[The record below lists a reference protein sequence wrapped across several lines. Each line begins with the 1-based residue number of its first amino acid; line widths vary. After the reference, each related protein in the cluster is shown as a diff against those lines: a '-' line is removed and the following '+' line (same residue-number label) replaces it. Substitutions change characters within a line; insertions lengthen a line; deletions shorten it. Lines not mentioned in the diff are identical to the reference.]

1 MKKLLTAIASTAFL
15 TFFTAA
21 PSVADE
27 VTFTDWPLEDMLL
40 SDGNNYSGGI
50 VTVNDNTG
58 GLSSVTLNGCTANL
72 ACVSEQ
78 IGAFDTGMCIAEA
91 MAAGNNIETG
101 ANCVIDK
108 GGSSAYYSCISGTC
122 PNP

>member
-15 TFFTAA
+15 SFFAAA
-21 PSVADE
+21 PSVAQE

-40 SDGNNYSGGI
+40 SDGNTYSGGTA
-50 VTVNDNTG
+50 VVENNTG
-58 GLSSVTLNGCTANL
+58 GLTSVTLNGCTANL

-91 MAAGNNIETG
+91 MGAGNNIEVG
-101 ANCVIDK
+101 ANCVINK
-108 GGSSAYYSCISGTC
+108 GGSSAYYSCVSGTC

>member
-15 TFFTAA
+15 TF
-21 PSVADE
+21 SVAGAAMAQE
-27 VTFTDWPLEDMLL
+27 FTEYDLQDMLL
-40 SDGNNYSGGI
+40 SDGNSYSGGTAL
-50 VTVNDNTG
+50 VDNNTG
-58 GLSSVTLNGCTANL
+58 GLSSVTLNGCTADL
-72 ACVSEQ
+72 ACVSDQ

-108 GGSSAYYSCISGTC
+108 GGSSAYYSCVSGTC